1 MRVAVF
7 VDGANFFFLQRDGL
21 GWFADPRKILT
32 YLARYGE
39 VVDAYYYIG
48 QQTQSDPRQQGY
60 LDALPSMG
68 YTVVTKPIKNIYD
81 AQSGGYRRK
90 ANLDI
95 EIVVDMFNTID
106 QYDMAILISG
116 DGDFERALQLLRYR
130 GKRVMV
136 FSTEGYIAR
145 EIRNVVGGHYV
156 DLATLRGDI
165 EKQPVVHE
173 VREEPAAEETAQEE
187 QPPRSGRAR
196 WGGWPAALKTREE
209 TDT

>member
-116 DGDFERALQLLRYR
+116 DGDFERALQL
-130 GKRVMV
+130 
-136 FSTEGYIAR
+136 
-145 EIRNVVGGHYV
+145 
-156 DLATLRGDI
+156 
-165 EKQPVVHE
+165 
-173 VREEPAAEETAQEE
+173 VREKLSDRYYIGFLHGRLYRPGDPQCRRRPLCGFGHPA
-187 QPPRSGRAR
+187 RR
-196 WGGWPAALKTREE
+196 
-209 TDT
+209 D

>member
-196 WGGWPAALKTREE
+196 WSGWPSALKTREE

>member
-173 VREEPAAEETAQEE
+173 VHAEPAAEETAQEE
-187 QPPRSGRAR
+187 QPMRSGRAR
-196 WGGWPAALKTREE
+196 WSGWPSALKTREE

>member
-196 WGGWPAALKTREE
+196 WSGWPSALNTREE